1 MKSIKDVLE
10 ALKKQGITPNDLRAH
25 MLGVLKEADRAD
37 VREMAAEDAEKFLL
51 KSLAKRGYKQK
62 LGDAMV
68 RIVMGHMLG
77 KVDVTNLAK
86 MMERMASGRQ
96 AAKYNQRDYTFY
108 VLVNGKIESGWE
120 YKEDA
125 QDQLGE
131 LPPGQKGKVL
141 TKTGVQRQ
149 GLDPDDNAN
158 WLTNKQAS
166 EGTMDE
172 QAIAERVARSME
184 SAADPY
190 DAVYDAIMQ
199 DSDGIVTLFERDVKA
214 LEDALREAKKQ
225 IAGLD
230 RLGSGRISAPDIMRA
245 IVMPA
250 VKQLAEDGKRVHK
263 QAEDMVAKA
272 K

>member
-1 MKSIKDVLE
+1 MRSIKDVLA
-10 ALKKQGITPNDLRAH
+10 ALKDMGITPNDFRAH

-37 VREMAAEDAEKFLL
+37 VREMAAEDAEKALGRL
-51 KSLAKRGYKQK
+51 LAKRGYKGK

-86 MMERMASGRQ
+86 MLERVASERQ
-96 AAKYNQRDYTFY
+96 AAKYNQRDYKFY
-108 VLVNGKIESGWE
+108 VLVGDKIESGWE

-141 TKTGVQRQ
+141 TKAGVQRQ
-149 GLDPDDNAN
+149 GLDPDDNAS
-158 WLTNKQAS
+158 WLTNKRAS
-166 EGTMDE
+166 AMDE
-172 QAIAERVARSME
+172 KAIAERVARSVGA
-184 SAADPY
+184 AADPY

-199 DSDGIVTLFERDVKA
+199 GGDGMVAMLEKDVKGI
-214 LEDALREAKKQ
+214 EDALREAKKQ

-230 RLGSGRISAPDIMRA
+230 RMGSGAISAPDIMRA
-245 IVMPA
+245 LMLSPLEKLRDDVT
-250 VKQLAEDGKRVHK
+250 RVLK
-263 QAEDMVAKA
+263 QAEDMIAKA